1 MYLVNSQ
8 SSDFV
13 MRFNFVWST
22 LFQTFWGLVSTFVNH
37 VELVLFPLHI
47 TYYASNPFVFH
58 ITRRHGTWDT
68 YGSQL
73 QISHCDL
80 CFGKVISKHNKQ
92 TEYLL
97 VRVGKVLGKI
107 PYYLILKQS
116 IGPQRRF
123 MVFAIVSI
131 FQVTAVM
138 TKYVVI

>member
-1 MYLVNSQ
+1 MGKIPFGLPVRIDCFYLKIFRGGKKYLVNSQ

-22 LFQTFWGLVSTFVNH
+22 LFQTFWSLVSTFVNH
-37 VELVLFPLHI
+37 VELVLLPWHI

-80 CFGKVISKHNKQ
+80 CFGKVISKQNKQ

-97 VRVGKVLGKI
+97 VRVGKILGKI
-107 PYYLILKQS
+107 PYYLILK
-116 IGPQRRF
+116 
-123 MVFAIVSI
+123 
-131 FQVTAVM
+131 
-138 TKYVVI
+138 